1 MVVVNEY
8 AATDKKALAIPD
20 SLTKT
25 TDNIAV
31 YIKTNFT
38 KDIDK
43 SRAIFIWTAT
53 NIQYDIDNI
62 YAINFYEKKQE
73 KIAKAL
79 KNRKGICENYAA
91 VFNDVCLKVGI
102 KSYVV
107 EGYTMQSGFTDY
119 LPHAWCAALIDGSW
133 FLFDPTWGSGY
144 ISNAKFYRKI
154 NNDYFKAQPARLI
167 KSHMPFDYL
176 WQFLNYPVT
185 NQEFYEG
192 KIQQNKSK
200 PFFNYVDSIN
210 VFEKQNHLAQLTDIA
225 RRIEKNGLK
234 NSMLFDRLQHV
245 KMEIENIKIETQN
258 AEEKEKV
265 GFYNSATGYYNDGVN
280 SLNEFIQY
288 RNKEFTPKKTD
299 AEIQQMLDSAETK
312 FTKATTNL
320 NSVQNPGNNLLPLI
334 PKLKQSIDDAL
345 LHLKEQKDWLK
356 EYFSKGKLGRKS
368 MFRKYTWFGI
378 PLN

>member
-1 MVVVNEY
+1 MKIIRLAALILLLSHSLQAQKKPVVVVNEY

-43 SRAIFIWTAT
+43 SRAIFIWIAT

-62 YAINFYEKKQE
+62 YTINFYEKKQE

-288 RNKEFTPKKTD
+288 RNKEFAPKNRCRN
-299 AEIQQMLDSAETK
+299 SAN
-312 FTKATTNL
+312 ARLCRN
-320 NSVQNPGNNLLPLI
+320 
-334 PKLKQSIDDAL
+334 
-345 LHLKEQKDWLK
+345 
-356 EYFSKGKLGRKS
+356 
-368 MFRKYTWFGI
+368 
-378 PLN
+378 